1 MSVLIL
7 GAGGHGKIVAD
18 ILHCHAVPILG
29 FLDDNPAL
37 WGTQPLGIPVLG
49 PIDGYLD
56 HAPSGLLLGIG
67 SNHVRH
73 AIVTR
78 LGSGADHLWINA
90 IHPTAT
96 ISAHVRLG
104 RGVAVVAQAVINVD
118 STVGDH
124 VILNTAATVDH
135 DCSVESFS
143 HLAPGVHLAGDVT
156 ISRGVFVGIG
166 AVVLPGRRIGDWAT
180 IGAGATVVHD
190 IPAHVTAVGTPARV
204 LPKRESS
211 LS

>member
-7 GAGGHGKIVAD
+7 GAGGHAKVVAD
-18 ILHCHAVPILG
+18 ILHCHAIPILG

-37 WGTQPLGIPVLG
+37 WRTQPLGIPVLG
-49 PIDGYLD
+49 PIDSYPEY
-56 HAPSGLLLGIG
+56 APTGLLLGIG
-67 SNHVRH
+67 ANRARH

-90 IHPTAT
+90 IHPTAA
-96 ISAHVRLG
+96 IAAHVRLG
-104 RGVAVVAQAVINVD
+104 RGVVVAAQAVINID
-118 STVGDH
+118 STIGDH

-135 DCSVESFS
+135 DCRVEDFS
-143 HLAPGVHLAGDVT
+143 HLAPGVHLAGDVAIGT
-156 ISRGVFVGIG
+156 GAMIGIG
-166 AVVLPGRRIGDWAT
+166 AVVLPGRRIGEWAT

-190 IPAHVTAVGTPARV
+190 IPANVTAVGTPARV